1 MLWTWYK
8 LEPILVVSF
17 IHSSMCAFQAF
28 DGVIPSLHSVFAFSS
43 AKVSINTCLTSGSDT
58 AFFTAETNICFKK
71 KSVNEVDLISLSY
84 IILSKGLKAS
94 KQHCSIVT
102 ELNCFCSYI
111 SEYCP
116 LPSNW
121 SFTIF
126 TPLTLFHFLIFMG
139 PSFQHVQR
147 LWVEQSFRICIT

>member
-1 MLWTWYK
+1 
-8 LEPILVVSF
+8 
-17 IHSSMCAFQAF
+17 MCAFQAF

-58 AFFTAETNICFKK
+58 AFFTAETNICLKK
-71 KSVNEVDLISLSY
+71 KTSERGGSY
-84 IILSKGLKAS
+84 IIILHHLSKGLKAT

-102 ELNCFCSYI
+102 ELNCFFSCV

-126 TPLTLFHFLIFMG
+126 TPLTRFHFLIFIG

-147 LWVEQSFRICIT
+147 L